1 MPRTAL
7 LAQSS
12 AMISRLRSLSPVSEA
27 DISFLLSSL
36 GPVEHFAS
44 STELQREGEMIR
56 GPRYILEGWAL
67 RTRYLSD
74 GRRQIFGFV
83 LPGDA
88 IGLCE
93 REQPLALT
101 NFVTCTPVS
110 LCDATVARSVCL
122 GIRSDFPEITRAYQ
136 RAVALDEAYLLHQ
149 IIRIGRQ
156 TAYERLAHLIL
167 ELHSRCQAAGLCH
180 EESFELPLTQEIL
193 ADALGLSIVHVNR
206 TLQTLRREQLIEQ
219 KSSVVTIRD
228 KARLMAIAEYS
239 DPQIAVKRWPPS

>member
-1 MPRTAL
+1 MLQAAL
-7 LAQSS
+7 LAHSS
-12 AMISRLRSLSPVSEA
+12 ALISRLKSLAPVSEA
-27 DISFLLSSL
+27 HIVHLMSSL
-36 GPVEHFAS
+36 GPIEQHAS
-44 STELQREGEMIR
+44 GTELLREGEIIP

-93 REQPLALT
+93 RERPLALT
-101 NFVTCTPVS
+101 NIVCCTPLTS
-110 LCDATVARSVCL
+110 CDATGARPACL
-122 GIRSDFPEITRAYQ
+122 GINPDFPQIARAHQ
-136 RAVALDEAYLLHQ
+136 RAAALDEAYLLHQ

-167 ELHSRCQAAGLCH
+167 ELHSRCRAAGLCG
-180 EESFELPLTQEIL
+180 EASFEMPLTQEIL
-193 ADALGLSIVHVNR
+193 ADSLGLSIVHVNR

-219 KSSVVTIRD
+219 KSTTVMLKDRT
-228 KARLMAIAEYS
+228 RLAAIAEYF
-239 DPQIAVKRWPPS
+239 DPQIQVMRW